1 MCVEI
6 INIVFV
12 FAVLDEKA
20 YPPFGLWSENN
31 RLKVFEF
38 DVSIL
43 PVFIEA
49 DNEG

>member
-1 MCVEI
+1 MEI

-20 YPPFGLWSENN
+20 FGLWSENN

-43 PVFIEA
+43 PVFIGA